1 MRGHGAS
8 CEKRFGQPT
17 WKEKLKSVLP
27 TLNKKIKKELTKLE
41 FDFTFVEMISKLLM
55 SKNMHE

>member
-1 MRGHGAS
+1 MGGHGAS